1 MDSFQISLN
10 GLIELYRFMSIG
22 KLVNGLIH
30 NLNGP
35 LHSLGIEMDVMNH
48 LVLKKTESR
57 QELIEN
63 IKARLTRM
71 DDEFENLN
79 LLIRMAAAR
88 LDLAEYCSHQLD
100 INTFVQQELEFLR
113 ANLFFK
119 HHVKTTLQLDKTLTT
134 LRGLPER
141 LAEGFAWFI
150 HGLVEEMERQ
160 KLQTLTVMTTLGEST
175 PVVQFTLEGGG
186 LSERTKLLL
195 ETDPSSFD
203 NFRVENLD
211 LGMLLGVVLL
221 KSNGASIEPVYKLAA
236 SEITVTIRNPLS

>member
-1 MDSFQISLN
+1 MESFQISLN
-10 GLIELYRFMSIG
+10 GLTELYRFMSIG

-35 LHSLGIEMDVMNH
+35 LHSLGIEMDVMSH
-48 LVLKKTESR
+48 LFLKETESKE
-57 QELIEN
+57 ELIEN

-71 DDEFENLN
+71 DGEFENLN
-79 LLIRMAAAR
+79 LLIRMAATR
-88 LDLAEYCSHQLD
+88 LDLGDYRSHQPD
-100 INTFVQQELEFLR
+100 INTFLQQELEFLR

-119 HHVKTTLQLDKTLTT
+119 HHVKTTLQLDKTLATA
-134 LRGLPER
+134 RGLPER

-150 HGLVEEMERQ
+150 HGLVEEMERE
-160 KLQTLTVMTTLGEST
+160 KLQTLIVMTILGESK
-175 PVVQFTLEGGG
+175 PVVQFTLGGGG

-203 NFRVENLD
+203 DFRIENLD
-211 LGMLLGVVLL
+211 VGMLLGVVLL

-236 SEITVTIRNPLS
+236 SEITVTIHNPLS